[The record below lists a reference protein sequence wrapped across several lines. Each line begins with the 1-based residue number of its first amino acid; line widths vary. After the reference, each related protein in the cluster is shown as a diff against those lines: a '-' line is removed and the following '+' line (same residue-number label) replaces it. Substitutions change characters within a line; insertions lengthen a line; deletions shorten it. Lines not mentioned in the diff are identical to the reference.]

1 VKKKIWLISV
11 MLILAALVPGLGCG
25 SGAKT
30 ATPAAAASTG
40 PFIAIT
46 YSGTFAGQTASGYL
60 NLLVDLTIENTGYQ
74 TFNTSPGHF
83 SVLVDNYSYPASE
96 SSLKTV
102 DLPAGDKINGKLVFQ
117 VPPAAATTRVG
128 YQMGHSDQA
137 THNIRWTKLTDSPV
151 SAAASTPEI
160 SITYSDAYMWV
171 KETRSLYLL
180 VDLNIENKGY
190 ESFNTSPEYFTL
202 ILGNILG
209 ETTPRPPIAFDGVLS
224 DEKDGAF
231 SDLRSY
237 DLQNGGKLTGTL
249 AFPVPTD
256 ILRATERYKIQYSG
270 VRTYNINWEWKP
282 PQPDSK

>member
-1 VKKKIWLISV
+1 MQHSGQ
-11 MLILAALVPGLGCG
+11 AL
-25 SGAKT
+25 
-30 ATPAAAASTG
+30 
-40 PFIAIT
+40 
-46 YSGTFAGQTASGYL
+46 
-60 NLLVDLTIENTGYQ
+60 
-74 TFNTSPGHF
+74 
-83 SVLVDNYSYPASE
+83 
-96 SSLKTV
+96 
-102 DLPAGDKINGKLVFQ
+102 
-117 VPPAAATTRVG
+117 
-128 YQMGHSDQA
+128 
-137 THNIRWTKLTDSPV
+137 HNIRWSKQEG
-151 SAAASTPEI
+151 SAVENPASAPQV

-180 VDLNIENKGY
+180 VDLTIENKGY

-237 DLQNGGKLTGTL
+237 DLQAGGKLTGTL

-270 VRTYNINWEWKP
+270 VRAYNINWEWKP